1 MIKLIYKEENGYVVR
16 RFDGSMQKVFRK
28 DAKRLSRSYNVPI
41 GESVE
46 IEPRDVV
53 LDWSN
58 GIRK

>member
-41 GESVE
+41 GESIEVEPME
-46 IEPRDVV
+46 IE

-58 GIRK
+58 GIKE